1 MWEPDVSP
9 DTNGSQRSS
18 GQPPKLQGD
27 EKTVLKFIVRWYPG
41 SRSAAAGVAVNTAL
55 VCMIVCTGTE
65 RKTGGF

>member
-1 MWEPDVSP
+1 MSP

-55 VCMIVCTGTE
+55 VCMIVCTGVQETVSHF
-65 RKTGGF
+65 RFIQF